1 MQMSAKGRK
10 EFLEAV
16 SGNPLVIQYVKLFR
30 VPLFLTVLDEELKK
44 YDESVWENETTVREM
59 AFKALPATLQQFS
72 FPQEEIDQVI
82 DQCVANFALK

>member
-1 MQMSAKGRK
+1 MNGRSL
-10 EFLEAV
+10 FLDVV
-16 SGNPLVIQYVKLFR
+16 SGNPEIVRYVQLFR
-30 VPLFLTVLDEELKK
+30 MPLFLTVLDEELKK

-82 DQCVANFALK
+82 DQCVADFALK